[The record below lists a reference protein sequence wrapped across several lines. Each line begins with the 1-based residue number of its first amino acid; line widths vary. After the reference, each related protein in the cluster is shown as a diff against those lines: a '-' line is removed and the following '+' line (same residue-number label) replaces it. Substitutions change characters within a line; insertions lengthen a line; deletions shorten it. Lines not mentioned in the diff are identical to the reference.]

1 MTKNLISIFFSWV
14 GETVIRPKPELDLRT
29 QKVIKV

>member
-1 MTKNLISIFFSWV
+1 MPKNLISIFFPWV
-14 GETVIRPKPELDLRT
+14 GETEIRPKLELDLRT

>member
-1 MTKNLISIFFSWV
+1 MAKNLISIFSWV
-14 GETVIRPKPELDLRT
+14 GETDIRPKPELDLRT